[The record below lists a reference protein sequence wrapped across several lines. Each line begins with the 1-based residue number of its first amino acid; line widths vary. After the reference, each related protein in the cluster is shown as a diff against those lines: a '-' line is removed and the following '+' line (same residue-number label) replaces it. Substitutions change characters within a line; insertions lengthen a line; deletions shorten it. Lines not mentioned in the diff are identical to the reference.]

1 MVYVAP
7 NDEDFPSLDQPTKI
21 LYGNKN
27 IVRLTDIDVPII
39 SGKRY
44 KWRVDC
50 VEGNKEE
57 TKERRT
63 GDVWLFTMND

>member
-7 NDEDFPSLDQPTKI
+7 NDSSFPPEDQPTKV
-21 LYGNKN
+21 LYGNNN
-27 IVRLTDIDVPII
+27 IIRLSDIDVSII

-50 VEGNKEE
+50 VEGKTN
-57 TKERRT
+57 ERRR
-63 GDVWLFTMND
+63 GDVWLFTMNE